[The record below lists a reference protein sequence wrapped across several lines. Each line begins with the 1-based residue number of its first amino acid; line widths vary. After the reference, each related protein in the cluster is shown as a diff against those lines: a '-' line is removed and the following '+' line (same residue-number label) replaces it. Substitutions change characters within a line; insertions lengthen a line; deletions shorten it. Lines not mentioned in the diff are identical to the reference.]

1 MIDLLL
7 SNPVACAYALVGF
20 ALFGL
25 TLQPGLA
32 RRYHIN
38 LPIIYIALGALA
50 TLLGFPYISPLS
62 SELQAQIITHS
73 SELIVIIS
81 LTAAG
86 LAIDL
91 KAGWHRWHATW
102 RLLGIAMPLTILA
115 LVFLG
120 SWAGLGLAGALLLG
134 AVLAPTDPVLARSV
148 QVGGPGQSE
157 DPTRIAL
164 TSEAGLNDG
173 LAFPF
178 VWAAIALSLGTFDWV
193 DFLAYDVLYRVG
205 AGMAIGWGVGWLIT
219 RILFSKFGDAKN
231 ERSSP
236 LIVMLAA
243 TLIAYGL
250 AEFVH
255 AYGFLSVFIAARSG
269 RKHSPDP
276 EMRSADEPAYA
287 REAHE
292 SADQFEGIMMV
303 ILLLWFGTFVA
314 AELWT
319 QWRWS
324 DLIIALG
331 LILIVRPVVG
341 LLALIGLDCSFK
353 EQFKMAFFGIRGMG
367 TIFYIAYAQTH
378 GAFEDIDAVWRI
390 AGLCILLSVL
400 LHESLAGWLFNRSRL
415 AIPAGERS
423 TSDTHPV

>member
-7 SNPVACAYALVGF
+7 SNPVACVYALIGF
-20 ALFGL
+20 ALIGL
-25 TLQPGLA
+25 SLQPGLA

-38 LPIIYIALGALA
+38 LPIIYIALGAIA
-50 TLLGFPYISPLS
+50 TVLGFPYISPLNT
-62 SELQAQIITHS
+62 ELQAQIITHA

-91 KAGWHRWHATW
+91 KAGWQRWNATW
-102 RLLGIAMPLTILA
+102 RLLGIAMPLTIIA
-115 LVFLG
+115 LIFLG
-120 SWAGLGLAGALLLG
+120 QWAGLGLAGALLLG
-134 AVLAPTDPVLARSV
+134 AALAPTDPVLARSV
-148 QVGGPGQSE
+148 QVGGPGEKE

-178 VWAAIALSLGTFDWV
+178 VWAAIAVSLGTFSWGE
-193 DFLAYDVLYRVG
+193 FLAYDVAYRVG
-205 AGMAIGWGVGWLIT
+205 LGIAIGWGAGWLIT

-231 ERSSP
+231 ERSAP
-236 LIVMLAA
+236 LIVMLAG
-243 TLIAYGL
+243 TFIAYGL
-250 AEFVH
+250 AEFLH

-269 RKHSPDP
+269 RRHSPK
-276 EMRSADEPAYA
+276 ENEADKPDYA
-287 REAHE
+287 SEAHE

-303 ILLLWFGTFVA
+303 LLLLWFGTFVA
-314 AELWT
+314 AELWN

-324 DLIIALG
+324 DLVIALG
-331 LILIVRPVVG
+331 LILIIRPAVG
-341 LLALIGLDCSFK
+341 LLAMIGLDYSFK
-353 EQFKMAFFGIRGMG
+353 ERFKMSFFGIRGMG

-378 GAFEDIDAVWRI
+378 GAFDNIDAVWRI

-400 LHESLAGWLFNRSRL
+400 MHESLAGWLFNRSRVG
-415 AIPAGERS
+415 IPAGARV
-423 TSDTHPV
+423 SDDADLS